1 MPNLMLDQIDIDT
14 RQVWLRAFYGFGP
27 EDQGYLGFTHEA
39 DRTAMMTKM
48 RDGDLVLI
56 YGAANE
62 LTDTDLKRQVLGFLE
77 ITLEEC
83 VDVDRMGSDS
93 IQWRKAQ
100 GFEGRWNFGIKV
112 RRAWRALNRVHVRNV
127 APNAYHNDHR
137 FTRTTRAMLL
147 DPEERR
153 RALTH
158 AVRQVNVFG
167 EPSIADSAMST
178 GPLGKLLRPSRGI
191 PPRFGEHTVSTVDG
205 ENHLYLMAFS
215 GGAEFLLGKSG
226 DHGGQALIKI
236 GRSNDPTRRLD
247 EINAGFPVNAVHQ
260 WRLIQQQTF
269 ADGATTHQLE
279 DDLKALFA
287 SSFRSQGGE
296 FFTGELNAIK
306 DRFQQLC
313 IASMPIII
321 GAPGKAKGV
330 K

>member
-1 MPNLMLDQIDIDT
+1 MPDGMLDQIDIDT

-39 DRTAMMTKM
+39 DRVAMMSRM

-56 YGAANE
+56 YGATNE

-83 VDVDRMGSDS
+83 VDTDRMGPAS
-93 IQWRKAQ
+93 IAWRKAQ
-100 GFEGRWNFGIKV
+100 GFESRWNYGIKV
-112 RRAWRALNRVHVRNV
+112 RRAWCALNRVHVRNV

-158 AVRQVNVFG
+158 AVKQVNVYG
-167 EPSIADSAMST
+167 EDPIADTAAST
-178 GPLGKLLRPSRGI
+178 GPLEQMLRPSRGI
-191 PPRFGEHTVSTVDG
+191 PPGFGDHTVTTQDG

-215 GGAEFLLGKSG
+215 GGAEFMLGKSG
-226 DHGGQALIKI
+226 GHESQALVKI
-236 GRSNDPTRRLD
+236 GRSNDPKRRLD
-247 EINAGFPVNAVHQ
+247 EINAGFPIKAIHRWQ
-260 WRLIQQQTF
+260 LTLQQAF
-269 ADGATTHQLE
+269 ADGETAHRLE

-287 SSFRSQGGE
+287 ILFRSQGGE
-296 FFTGELNAIK
+296 FFTGDLNVIK
-306 DRFQQLC
+306 NQFHQMC
-313 IASMPIII
+313 ITNMPKII
-321 GAPGKAKGV
+321 GAPGKAKGIR
-330 K
+330 